1 LPNGFKDRILY
12 VSPDMLPKGSIEIT
26 ACQINGVEYTNY
38 DAIGLSVT
46 LPESDE
52 RLRVKVTVTP
62 K

>member
-1 LPNGFKDRILY
+1 

-38 DAIGLSVT
+38 DPKGLSIT